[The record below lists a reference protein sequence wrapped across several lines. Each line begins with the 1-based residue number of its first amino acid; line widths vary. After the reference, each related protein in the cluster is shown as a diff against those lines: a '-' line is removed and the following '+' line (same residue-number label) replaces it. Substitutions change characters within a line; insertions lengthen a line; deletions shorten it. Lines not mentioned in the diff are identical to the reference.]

1 MSPRR
6 VGRTRPCGSADA
18 RARLR
23 QARLY
28 LEVATLVA
36 SDEPGEHATVATAN
50 AVLAGIAAA
59 DAMCCAIAG
68 ERFRGDDHRRA
79 AEYLGQVTGD
89 TACAGGAAR
98 PDRPEGRQPLRRSQ
112 RPGPQRHSGS
122 AQGDTACRCRCRPRP
137 RLIPEGS
144 CPLFSGPNAPGL
156 RGAERHPR
164 APRYPWLSSPSPSE
178 FHANPAQAPAR
189 THAHRARPQERWLP
203 LECECISK
211 TGATFLSN
219 FCWT

>member
-79 AEYLGQVTGD
+79 AEYLGQITGD
-89 TACAGGAAR
+89 TARFFPPGQSSAPNDIGQFSIPMLTSRSSANLMSGFHV
-98 PDRPEGRQPLRRSQ
+98 LR
-112 RPGPQRHSGS
+112 
-122 AQGDTACRCRCRPRP
+122 
-137 RLIPEGS
+137 
-144 CPLFSGPNAPGL
+144 N
-156 RGAERHPR
+156 RGH
-164 APRYPWLSSPSPSE
+164 
-178 FHANPAQAPAR
+178 
-189 THAHRARPQERWLP
+189 
-203 LECECISK
+203 
-211 TGATFLSN
+211 
-219 FCWT
+219 

>member
-1 MSPRR
+1 MSARR

-23 QARLY
+23 QAGLY

-89 TACAGGAAR
+89 TACAGALRDLIDLKDASHYGVRNVQVRNATRAVRKATQLVDAAAAR
-98 PDRPEGRQPLRRSQ
+98 VRD
-112 RPGPQRHSGS
+112 
-122 AQGDTACRCRCRPRP
+122 
-137 RLIPEGS
+137 
-144 CPLFSGPNAPGL
+144 
-156 RGAERHPR
+156 
-164 APRYPWLSSPSPSE
+164 
-178 FHANPAQAPAR
+178 
-189 THAHRARPQERWLP
+189 
-203 LECECISK
+203 
-211 TGATFLSN
+211 
-219 FCWT
+219 

>member
-1 MSPRR
+1 MSRR
-6 VGRTRPCGSADA
+6 WVGRTRPCGSADA

-79 AEYLGQVTGD
+79 AEYLGQITGD
-89 TACAGGAAR
+89 TACAGALRDLIDLKDASHYGVRNVQVRNATRAVRKATQLVDAAAAR
-98 PDRPEGRQPLRRSQ
+98 V
-112 RPGPQRHSGS
+112 
-122 AQGDTACRCRCRPRP
+122 
-137 RLIPEGS
+137 
-144 CPLFSGPNAPGL
+144 
-156 RGAERHPR
+156 RG
-164 APRYPWLSSPSPSE
+164 
-178 FHANPAQAPAR
+178 
-189 THAHRARPQERWLP
+189 
-203 LECECISK
+203 
-211 TGATFLSN
+211 
-219 FCWT
+219 

>member
-68 ERFRGDDHRRA
+68 GSA
-79 AEYLGQVTGD
+79 VT
-89 TACAGGAAR
+89 TTAAR
-98 PDRPEGRQPLRRSQ
+98 PSTSVRSPAIRR
-112 RPGPQRHSGS
+112 
-122 AQGDTACRCRCRPRP
+122 
-137 RLIPEGS
+137 
-144 CPLFSGPNAPGL
+144 APG
-156 RGAERHPR
+156 R
-164 APRYPWLSSPSPSE
+164 
-178 FHANPAQAPAR
+178 
-189 THAHRARPQERWLP
+189 
-203 LECECISK
+203 C
-211 TGATFLSN
+211 AT
-219 FCWT
+219 

>member
-79 AEYLGQVTGD
+79 AEYLVRSR
-89 TACAGGAAR
+89 AI
-98 PDRPEGRQPLRRSQ
+98 RR
-112 RPGPQRHSGS
+112 
-122 AQGDTACRCRCRPRP
+122 
-137 RLIPEGS
+137 
-144 CPLFSGPNAPGL
+144 APG
-156 RGAERHPR
+156 H
-164 APRYPWLSSPSPSE
+164 
-178 FHANPAQAPAR
+178 
-189 THAHRARPQERWLP
+189 
-203 LECECISK
+203 C
-211 TGATFLSN
+211 AT
-219 FCWT
+219 